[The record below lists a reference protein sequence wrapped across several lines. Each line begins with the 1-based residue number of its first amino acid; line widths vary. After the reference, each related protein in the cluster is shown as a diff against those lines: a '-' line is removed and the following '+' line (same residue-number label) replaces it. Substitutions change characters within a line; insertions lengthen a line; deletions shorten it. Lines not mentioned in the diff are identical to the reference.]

1 MIVPGHEQLERERV
15 VEDDNER
22 FMLVKKVV
30 LMTTPRSEAFDA
42 LLDRTA
48 GARHR
53 WLSGT
58 PLASSRESS

>member
-1 MIVPGHEQLERERV
+1 VIVPGHEQLERERV

-42 LLDRTA
+42 LLDRIGRRPPQVA
-48 GARHR
+48 ERHATR
-53 WLSGT
+53 LQ
-58 PLASSRESS
+58 P